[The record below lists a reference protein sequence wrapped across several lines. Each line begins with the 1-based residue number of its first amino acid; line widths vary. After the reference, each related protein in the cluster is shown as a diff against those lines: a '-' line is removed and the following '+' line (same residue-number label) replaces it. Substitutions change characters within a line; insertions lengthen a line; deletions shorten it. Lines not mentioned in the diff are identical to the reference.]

1 MQQKAFSLTSIL
13 NKCIKNYTNLAK
25 KDVLMM
31 LSVCLIR
38 HDKVICIYI
47 FIQMREH
54 YFRVL
59 SANVIKEEI

>member
-13 NKCIKNYTNLAK
+13 NKFIKNYTNLAK
-25 KDVLMM
+25 KDVLVM
-31 LSVCLIR
+31 LFVCLIR